1 MAKPKKRVVA
11 CYARVSTSS
20 KEQASS
26 YENQQSFFK
35 DYCERNNLK
44 IHKIY
49 ADKGIS
55 GTLFKREKFEQM
67 LYDAGLD
74 LTINRH
80 EAVITKEI
88 NCMSDEAVGKPSV
101 VQYINYTVLLS
112 DREPKFTEILVR
124 NTSRF
129 ARNIEVDVILKRLR
143 LKGVYVHFLDIDKTT
158 EREEDITVIQLFQT
172 FDELFVRDLSRKVL
186 AGNERSVANKI
197 VRSHPKLYG
206 YNYVKRKSLQENNKL
221 IPVPEEAVV
230 VQKIFRLYAG
240 CFNPAEPFI
249 GCDFDCNSC
258 IIKKTSGIGI
268 RRIINYLTA
277 CGIKTRNGKN
287 FGSTTIK
294 NILDNEKY
302 AGYVNTGKFTT
313 GTIFNKFT
321 YSKVKDDYL
330 LELDP
335 ENIEPIISPELF
347 YQCEAIRNSRVT
359 KDSKGKPPARSAYGG
374 GFLRCGKCG
383 SNYLHNVDKG
393 KGFYQCSLKKSKGLK
408 ACNSANVSEA
418 TVDFYLERYEQG
430 ELSLILLLYR
440 QSAIIRTLDS
450 INYRLTFIRRNRDD
464 AKLQTLQEQH
474 TTLTKRL
481 TNLYKRL
488 ADEDGD
494 TTVLDNL
501 ICETKADIEM
511 LTAELD
517 KYTKKPQQYL
527 AEAED
532 LVALTETLLT
542 EQDDHLHNLR
552 RTFTRD
558 EVLTYIPYLTVYG
571 ETLPRGG
578 KPADVKLKPAFY
590 VDQELEDLLSA
601 DSKEFATYKPLKIK
615 TDISKQILVDDADN
629 FSAIPIK
636 KREDAALRND
646 PENIELFPVDSLKDT
661 LADLSESLK
670 ALQSLY
676 F

>member
-55 GTLFKREKFEQM
+55 GTLFQREKFEQM

-112 DREPKFTEILVR
+112 DREPKFDVILVR

-143 LKGVYVHFLDIDKTT
+143 LKGVYVHFLDIDKST

-197 VRSHPKLYG
+197 LRTHPKLYG
-206 YNYVKRKSLQENNKL
+206 YKYIKRKSLQENNKL
-221 IPVPEEAVV
+221 IPVPKEAEV

-240 CFNPAEPFI
+240 CFNPDEPFI
-249 GCDFDCNSC
+249 GCDFACNSC
-258 IIKKTSGIGI
+258 TVKKSAGLGV

-287 FGSTTIK
+287 FSSTTIK
-294 NILDNEKY
+294 NILANEKS
-302 AGYVNTGKFTT
+302 AGFVNTGKFTT
-313 GTIFNKFT
+313 GTIFNKFS

-374 GFLRCGKCG
+374 GFLRCAKCG
-383 SNYLHNVDKG
+383 SNYLHNVDRG

-418 TVDFYLERYEQG
+418 TVDFYLTRYEQG

-440 QSAIIRTLDS
+440 QSVIIRALNA
-450 INYRLTFIRRNRDD
+450 INYRLSFIRRNRDD

-481 TNLYKRL
+481 KNLYTRL

-494 TTVLDNL
+494 TTVLDDL
-501 ICETKADIEM
+501 IASTKAELELI
-511 LTAELD
+511 TAELD
-517 KYTKKPQQYL
+517 KYTKKPSS
-527 AEAED
+527 
-532 LVALTETLLT
+532 TL
-542 EQDDHLHNLR
+542 
-552 RTFTRD
+552 
-558 EVLTYIPYLTVYG
+558 
-571 ETLPRGG
+571 
-578 KPADVKLKPAFY
+578 
-590 VDQELEDLLSA
+590 
-601 DSKEFATYKPLKIK
+601 
-615 TDISKQILVDDADN
+615 
-629 FSAIPIK
+629 
-636 KREDAALRND
+636 
-646 PENIELFPVDSLKDT
+646 
-661 LADLSESLK
+661 
-670 ALQSLY
+670 
-676 F
+676 

>member
-1 MAKPKKRVVA
+1 MSKPKKRVVA
-11 CYARVSTSS
+11 CYARVSTSK

-55 GTLFKREKFEQM
+55 GTLFQREKFEQM

-112 DREPKFTEILVR
+112 DREPKFNVILVR

-143 LKGVYVHFLDIDKTT
+143 LKGVYVHFLDIDKST

-206 YNYVKRKSLQENNKL
+206 YKYIQRSSLQENNKL
-221 IPVPEEAVV
+221 IPVPEEAEV

-240 CFNPAEPFI
+240 CFNPDEPFI

-258 IIKKTSGIGI
+258 TIKKTSGIGI

-294 NILDNEKY
+294 NILSNEKY
-302 AGYVNTGKFTT
+302 AGYVNTGKYTT

-321 YSKVKDDYL
+321 YSKVKDDYM

-347 YQCEAIRNSRVT
+347 YQCVAIRNSRVT

-374 GFLRCGKCG
+374 GFLICGKCG
-383 SNYLHNVDKG
+383 SAYQHNVDRG
-393 KGFYQCSLKKSKGLK
+393 KPFYQCGLKKSKGLK

-418 TVDFYLERYEQG
+418 TVEFYLTRYEQG
-430 ELSLILLLYR
+430 ELSFMVLRYR

-464 AKLQTLQEQH
+464 DKLQALQEQH

-481 TNLYKRL
+481 KNLYTRH

-494 TTVLDNL
+494 TTVLDGL
-501 ICETKADIEM
+501 IASTKAELDEI
-511 LTAELD
+511 TAELD

-527 AEAED
+527 IEAEN
-532 LVALTETLLT
+532 LITYTQELLS
-542 EQDDHLHNLR
+542 EHEVHMKNLR
-552 RTFTRD
+552 RTYTRE
-558 EVLTYIPYLTVYG
+558 EVLATIPYLTVYG
-571 ETLPRGG
+571 ETLPKGG
-578 KPADVKLKPAFY
+578 KAPNVEIIPSVMTDL
-590 VDQELEDLLSA
+590 ELEEFLSA
-601 DSKEFATYKPLKIK
+601 DAKEFRTYKPLKIK
-615 TDISKQILVDDADN
+615 AEQSTFIVGNEADN
-629 FSAIPIK
+629 FSVVPLT
-636 KREDAALRND
+636 KRESAALKDD
-646 PENIELFPVDSLKDT
+646 PNIMQLFPVASLRDT
-661 LADLSESLK
+661 LMDLSEMLK

>member
-11 CYARVSTSS
+11 CYARVSTSK

-55 GTLFKREKFEQM
+55 GTLFQREKFEQM

-80 EAVITKEI
+80 EAIITKEI
-88 NCMSDEAVGKPSV
+88 NSMSDEAVGKPSV

-112 DREPKFTEILVR
+112 DREPKFNVILVR

-206 YNYVKRKSLQENNKL
+206 YKYIQRPSLRENNKL
-221 IPVPEEAVV
+221 IPVPKEAEV

-240 CFNPAEPFI
+240 CFNPDKPFI
-249 GCDFDCNSC
+249 GCDFACNSC
-258 IIKKTSGIGI
+258 TIKKTSGIGV

-294 NILDNEKY
+294 NILSNEKY
-302 AGYVNTGKFTT
+302 AGYINTGKYTT
-313 GTIFNKFT
+313 GTIFNKFS

-330 LELDP
+330 RELDP
-335 ENIEPIISPELF
+335 INIEPLVSPELF

-383 SNYLHNVDKG
+383 SNYIHNVDKG

-418 TVDFYLERYEQG
+418 TVAFYLERYEQG

-440 QSAIIRTLDS
+440 QSVIIRALNA
-450 INYRLTFIRRNRDD
+450 INYRLSFISRNRDD
-464 AKLQTLQEQH
+464 AKLQTLQDEH
-474 TTLTKRL
+474 KTLTKRL
-481 TNLYKRL
+481 TNLYTRL

-494 TTVLDNL
+494 TTVLNDL
-501 ICETKADIEM
+501 IASTKAELELI
-511 LTAELD
+511 TAELD

-527 AEAED
+527 TEAEN
-532 LVALTETLLT
+532 LATLTQTLLS
-542 EQDDHLHNLR
+542 EHDYHMKNLK
-552 RTFTRD
+552 RTYTRE

-571 ETLPRGG
+571 DTLPKGG
-578 KPADVKLKPAFY
+578 KPADVELIPALY
-590 VDQELEDLLSA
+590 TDPELEEILSA
-601 DSKEFATYKPLKIK
+601 DEKEFSTYKPLKIK
-615 TDISKQILVDDADN
+615 TEQSTYIGGDEAD
-629 FSAIPIK
+629 SLTVTPLK
-636 KREDAALRND
+636 KREDAALQND
-646 PENIELFPVDSLKDT
+646 PQNIQLFPPDALKDT
-661 LADLSESLK
+661 LVDLSESLE
-670 ALQSLY
+670 ALKLLY

>member
-1 MAKPKKRVVA
+1 MSKLKKRVVA

-44 IHKIY
+44 LYKIY

-55 GTLFKREKFEQM
+55 GTLFKREAFEQM

-80 EAVITKEI
+80 EAIITKEI
-88 NCMSDEAVGKPSV
+88 NRMSDAAVGKPSV
-101 VQYINYTVLLS
+101 VQYINYTILLS
-112 DREPKFTEILVR
+112 DREPKFDVILVR

-143 LKGVYVHFLDIDKTT
+143 LKGVYVHFLDIDKST

-206 YNYVKRKSLQENNKL
+206 YNYVKRKSLRENNKL
-221 IPVPEEAVV
+221 IPVPEEAEV

-240 CFNPAEPFI
+240 CFNPDEPFI

-258 IIKKTSGIGI
+258 TIKKTAGLGV

-287 FGSTTIK
+287 FSSTTVK
-294 NILDNEKY
+294 NILSNEKY
-302 AGYVNTGKFTT
+302 AGFVNTGKFTT
-313 GTIFNKFT
+313 GTIFNKFS

-347 YQCEAIRNSRVT
+347 YQCDTIRKSRVT

-383 SNYLHNVDKG
+383 SNYLHNVDRG
-393 KGFYQCSLKKSKGLK
+393 KPFYQCSLKKSKGLK

-418 TVDFYLERYEQG
+418 TVDFYLTRYEQG

-440 QSAIIRTLDS
+440 QSVIIRALNA
-450 INYRLTFIRRNRDD
+450 INYRLSFIRRNRDD
-464 AKLQTLQEQH
+464 AKLQTLQDEH
-474 TTLTKRL
+474 KTLTKRL

-488 ADEDGD
+488 ADEEGD

-527 AEAED
+527 TEAEN
-532 LVALTETLLT
+532 LATLTQTLLT

-571 ETLPRGG
+571 ETYPRGG
-578 KPADVKLKPAFY
+578 KPADVKLIPAIY

-601 DSKEFATYKPLKIK
+601 DAKEFRTYKPLKIK
-615 TDISKQILVDDADN
+615 AEQSTFIVGNAADN
-629 FSAIPIK
+629 FSVVPLTKMESAVLK
-636 KREDAALRND
+636 DD
-646 PENIELFPVDSLKDT
+646 PNIMQLFPVDSLKDT
-661 LADLSESLK
+661 LADLSENLK
-670 ALQSLY
+670 ALQSLS

>member
-11 CYARVSTSS
+11 CYARVSTSK

-55 GTLFKREKFEQM
+55 GTLFKREAFEQM

-74 LTINRH
+74 ITINRH
-80 EAVITKEI
+80 EAIITKEI
-88 NCMSDEAVGKPSV
+88 NRMSDEAVGKPSV

-112 DREPKFTEILVR
+112 DREPKFDVILVR

-143 LKGVYVHFLDIDKTT
+143 LKGVYVHFLDIDKST

-221 IPVPEEAVV
+221 IPVPEEAEV

-240 CFNPAEPFI
+240 CFNPTEPFI

-258 IIKKTSGIGI
+258 TIKKTSGLGV

-294 NILDNEKY
+294 NILANEKY
-302 AGYVNTGKFTT
+302 AGYINTGKYTT
-313 GTIFNKFT
+313 GTIFNKFS

-330 LELDP
+330 RELDP
-335 ENIEPIISPELF
+335 INIEPLVSPELF
-347 YQCEAIRNSRVT
+347 YQCDAIRNSRVT

-383 SNYLHNVDKG
+383 SNYLHNVDRG
-393 KGFYQCSLKKSKGLK
+393 KGFYQCSLKKAKGLK
-408 ACNSANVSEA
+408 ACNSANISEA
-418 TVDFYLERYEQG
+418 TVDFYLTRYEQG

-440 QSAIIRTLDS
+440 QSVIIRALNA
-450 INYRLTFIRRNRDD
+450 INYRLSFIRRNRDD

-481 TNLYKRL
+481 KNLYTRL
-488 ADEDGD
+488 ADEEGD
-494 TTVLDNL
+494 TTVLDDL
-501 ICETKADIEM
+501 IASTKAELELI
-511 LTAELD
+511 TAELD

-527 AEAED
+527 IEAEN
-532 LVALTETLLT
+532 LITYTQELLS
-542 EQDDHLHNLR
+542 EHDVHMKNLR

-615 TDISKQILVDDADN
+615 TDISKQILADEADN

-661 LADLSESLK
+661 LAVLSESLK